1 MKPIVKKSTGILLLL
16 TFFFVVI
23 VLVGLFATVAILVMQ
38 GASPHILGGKRV
50 ALVRVEG
57 LIYDAEEWIDQIKD
71 YQEDG
76 TIKAIVLRIDSPGGA
91 VGPSQDLYQAVCD
104 ARQQHGKIVVA
115 SFASVAASGGYY
127 IACGA
132 DHIVSAPGAL
142 TGSIGV
148 YSKFLL
154 AKDLMDKIGIGYE
167 TVKAGKY
174 KDFGS
179 MERPLS
185 PEEREMMQGVIDDTY
200 QQFLEAV
207 ADGRKE
213 SLSKLLR
220 EWNPS
225 SVSGNYPFTDAVR
238 GILGDF
244 QEKKAQ
250 YDRTQASAP
259 VKDATAESSDSS
271 KTQKATLQPDEK
283 TILALAK
290 ELAEGKIY
298 TGRQAQQIGLVD
310 KIGALDDAIRQAAK
324 LAGIPGKPTVI
335 EKKPKEFG
343 WLDLISQGLAALTA
357 KTNYSPL
364 QYRFPY

>member
-1 MKPIVKKSTGILLLL
+1 
-16 TFFFVVI
+16 
-23 VLVGLFATVAILVMQ
+23 
-38 GASPHILGGKRV
+38 
-50 ALVRVEG
+50 
-57 LIYDAEEWIDQIKD
+57 
-71 YQEDG
+71 
-76 TIKAIVLRIDSPGGA
+76 
-91 VGPSQDLYQAVCD
+91 LYQAVCD
-104 ARQQHGKIVVA
+104 ARKQHGKIVVA

-132 DHIVSAPGAL
+132 DHIVSAPGTL

-179 MERPLS
+179 MERPLT

-200 QQFLEAV
+200 LQFLEAV
-207 ADGRKE
+207 ANGRKD
-213 SLSKLLR
+213 SFAKLLQD
-220 EWNPS
+220 WNPS
-225 SVSGNYPFTDAVR
+225 SVSGNYPFTDSVR
-238 GILGDF
+238 GLLRDF
-244 QEKKAQ
+244 QEQKAQ
-250 YDRTQASAP
+250 YDAKASAP
-259 VKDATAESSDSS
+259 VKEATAEESSDSS
-271 KTQKATLQPDEK
+271 KTKKETLQPNEK

-298 TGRQAQQIGLVD
+298 TGRQALQIGLID
-310 KIGALDDAIRQAAK
+310 KIGSLDDAIRQAAK
-324 LAGIPGKPTVI
+324 MAGIPGKPTVV

-343 WLDLISQGLAALTA
+343 WLDLISEGLASLTSKA
-357 KTNYSPL
+357 NYSPI